1 MAVTGVRMAVSR
13 ARTASCST
21 REWHRLCCNNI
32 ADGQTGRHARP
43 DFYWVRDDRFV
54 IVGELDGNEKY
65 VNAQMTGGASV
76 EQVVDAERERERLL
90 LRNGVD
96 RIVRFRVRETYD
108 RAQFIRKLLEAGVP
122 LCK

>member
-1 MAVTGVRMAVSR
+1 M
-13 ARTASCST
+13 
-21 REWHRLCCNNI
+21 
-32 ADGQTGRHARP
+32 
-43 DFYWVRDDRFV
+43 

-65 VNAQMTGGASV
+65 VNAQMTGGAS
-76 EQVVDAERERERLL
+76 VDAERERERLL

>member
-1 MAVTGVRMAVSR
+1 LICLAESA
-13 ARTASCST
+13 CP
-21 REWHRLCCNNI
+21 
-32 ADGQTGRHARP
+32 GQSKWLLLGLFAHT
-43 DFYWVRDDRFV
+43 V
-54 IVGELDGNEKY
+54 GNEKY

-76 EQVVDAERERERLL
+76 EQVVNAGRERERLL